1 MNTVHL
7 VGTLAFDPRIKF
19 FDSGKSK
26 ATCLVAAQAPGRQYP
41 DKVDVAA
48 WDDQAQQLADMK
60 QGQAVEIFGRITTE
74 SWDDRT
80 TGKKVY
86 KTVVIAESVATP
98 AQVVQQG
105 QPQQQAPARRQPA
118 AAQDDEALPF

>member
-1 MNTVHL
+1 MNQVHL
-7 VGTLAFDPRIKF
+7 VGTLAFDPRIKY

-48 WDDQAQQLADMK
+48 WGGEGELLADMK

-74 SWDDRT
+74 SWDDRS

-98 AQVVQQG
+98 AQVVQQA
-105 QPQQQAPARRQPA
+105 PQRQAPARRQPA
-118 AAQDDEALPF
+118 AREVPF

>member
-1 MNTVHL
+1 MNQVHL

-48 WDDQAQQLADMK
+48 WDDQGQQLGDMK
-60 QGQAVEIFGRITTE
+60 QGDAVEIFGRITTE
-74 SWDDRT
+74 SWDDRS

-105 QPQQQAPARRQPA
+105 QPQRQAPARRQPA
-118 AAQDDEALPF
+118 ARDEALPF

>member
-1 MNTVHL
+1 MNQVHL

-48 WDDQAQQLADMK
+48 WDDQGQQLGDMK
-60 QGQAVEIFGRITTE
+60 QGDAVEIFGRITTE

-105 QPQQQAPARRQPA
+105 QPQRQAPARRQPA
-118 AAQDDEALPF
+118 AREVPF